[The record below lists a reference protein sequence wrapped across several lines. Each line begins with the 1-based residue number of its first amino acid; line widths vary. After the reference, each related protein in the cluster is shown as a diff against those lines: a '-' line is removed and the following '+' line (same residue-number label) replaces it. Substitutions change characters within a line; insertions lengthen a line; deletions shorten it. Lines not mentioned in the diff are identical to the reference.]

1 MLNSAP
7 IRYTIYGT
15 LLLVLSEVGYYSC
28 RALKNWYNSVRKPKE
43 LWALI
48 LTNEQSLSCLA
59 EHQGNSRK
67 LSAIS
72 LNAREPLDKISIIET
87 KLACA
92 NPYCMG
98 SNIDRIVDLLN
109 ATKYSI
115 DLAMFV
121 LTSVKISKAL
131 VKAYKRG
138 VIIRIIIDNDGAYST
153 NSQCGYLMNQDIA
166 IRLNSHLNG
175 RLMHHKFCILDSPS
189 SAKYL
194 LKKQNNLTKHTLKE
208 INNIS
213 SILMMG
219 SANWTIQAFAT
230 NYENILL
237 TNQKQLIKKYSDEF
251 QRLWELFAPTS
262 SERAGKF
269 SLINFFSKNYLYCY
283 WNN

>member
-1 MLNSAP
+1 MLKSAP

-138 VIIRIIIDNDGAYST
+138 VIIRILIDNDGAYST
-153 NSQCGYLMNQDIA
+153 NSQCGYLMKQDIA
-166 IRLNSHLNG
+166 VRLNSRLNG

-219 SANWTIQAFAT
+219 SANWTMQAFAT

-262 SERAGKF
+262 SERAD
-269 SLINFFSKNYLYCY
+269 LVY
-283 WNN
+283 